1 MIKIINVISDM
12 NIGGAGKCLIY
23 FANHFDKDKF
33 DVSVILPK
41 GSALIDELKNTPMKI
56 IEIDGLKNKSWDF
69 KSLWKLIRIFKKE
82 KPDIVHTHAS
92 FTARLAAK
100 LFKNIK
106 IVYTRHC
113 AYPVSNKIKKG
124 IGHYFYK
131 YMNEFYA
138 DRIIAVGN
146 AAEENLLDGGINPE
160 IIETFF
166 NGVEKVKESSDE
178 AKKKLK
184 EEYGIK
190 DDEKV
195 IGIIARLEEVKGQD
209 TFIEAAKILL
219 EEKKLKSK
227 FFILGNGNEEERLK
241 QKVKDL
247 GLSQDIIFT
256 GFVKNVGD
264 FLNIFDVQVNCSFG
278 TETSC
283 LSLLEGMSIG
293 VPAVATNYGGNPYL
307 IKDGENGYIVPIKS
321 ARDVAEAV
329 YRILTF
335 DEIRNHMIEKS
346 KEIYEEKFT
355 IDIYTKN
362 VERVYEEMESEPRVK
377 KINLLDAVII
387 LVVIIACLFGYKF
400 ISNKQTETFSGNSNK
415 VEYVIRTM
423 ESMPE
428 AFKMIEEGTT
438 IYDSLKNY
446 QIGTVTKKELVPTE
460 KYEINLS
467 DGTYEKTE
475 LPMEETV
482 DMVLTIE
489 ANAKITDQ
497 NILIGDYIIKVGKEV
512 FVKGRGYAGKGY
524 IVSITRPEAIAK

>member
-23 FANHFDKDKF
+23 FAKHFDKDKF

-41 GSALIDELKNTPMKI
+41 GSLLIDELKNTPMKI
-56 IEIDGLKNKSWDF
+56 IEIDGLKDKSWDF
-69 KSLWKLIRIFKKE
+69 KSLWKLITIFKKE

-92 FTARLAAK
+92 FTARVAAR

-113 AYPVSNKIKKG
+113 AYPVSNRIKKG

-138 DRIIAVGN
+138 DKIIAVGN

-166 NGVEKVKESSDE
+166 NGVERVKEISDDD
-178 AKKKLK
+178 KSKLK
-184 EEYGIK
+184 EKYKIK
-190 DDEKV
+190 KDEKV

-209 TFIEAAKILL
+209 TFIEAAKILT
-219 EEKKLKSK
+219 EEKKLKAK
-227 FFILGNGNEEERLK
+227 FFIIGKGNEEERLK

-247 GLSQDIIFT
+247 GLSQNIIFT
-256 GFVKNVGD
+256 GFVKNVGE
-264 FLNIFDVQVNCSFG
+264 FLNILDVQVNCSFG

-329 YRILTF
+329 HRILTF
-335 DEIRNHMIEKS
+335 DDIRNHMIEKS
-346 KEIYEEKFT
+346 KEIYEDKFT

-377 KINLLDAVII
+377 KINLLDAVVI
-387 LVVIIACLFGYKF
+387 LIVIVACLFGYKY
-400 ISNKQTETFSGNSNK
+400 ISKQQTEVITGNSNS

-423 ESMPE
+423 ESIPE
-428 AFKMIEEGTT
+428 SYNMIEEGTV

-446 QIGTVTKKELVPTE
+446 QIGTVIKKEVVPTQ
-460 KYEINLS
+460 KYDINLS
-467 DGTYEKTE
+467 DGTYEQTE

-482 DMVLTIE
+482 DIILTIK
-489 ANAKITDQ
+489 ANASITDQ
-497 NILIGDYIIKVGKEV
+497 NISIGDYIIKVGKEV
-512 FVKGRGYAGKGY
+512 YVKGKGYAGKGY
-524 IVSITRPEAIAK
+524 IVSINRH